1 MPASGPSV
9 CRVSKA
15 SPETLP
21 TARVTAAQRLL
32 VASSLFACGAC
43 LGEGL
48 ADPQHNAWQAEAR
61 QRVAVTVKTEV
72 VHQPLTWQ
80 PRGGN
85 PELHAN
91 PSTQSTLGLEFRR
104 KSSTQSAKDLLKVQ
118 LTADSALNF
127 RPRGGGM
134 VVTYRSQ
141 F

>member
-1 MPASGPSV
+1 V
-9 CRVSKA
+9 
-15 SPETLP
+15 TLP
-21 TARVTAAQRLL
+21 TALKTAARWVL
-32 VASSLFACGAC
+32 VGSSLLAWGSC
-43 LGEGL
+43 LAEGL
-48 ADPQHNAWQAEAR
+48 ADPQSAWQPHPQ
-61 QRVAVTVKTEV
+61 QRVAVTINTQVI
-72 VHQPLTWQ
+72 HQPLSWQ

-85 PELHAN
+85 PELQAN